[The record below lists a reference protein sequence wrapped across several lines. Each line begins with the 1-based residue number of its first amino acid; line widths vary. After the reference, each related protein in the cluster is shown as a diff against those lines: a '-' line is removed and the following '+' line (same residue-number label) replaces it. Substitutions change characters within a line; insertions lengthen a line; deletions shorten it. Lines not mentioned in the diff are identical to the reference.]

1 MRCAD
6 ERRISS
12 IFKRTIFWSENKIS
26 QYIHAMI
33 CDLIDSIE
41 LKVLSFC
48 KTLSS
53 FKLVNQQTNHLIIV
67 RLSLG
72 QVIFY
77 VFVIFSINPK
87 KLQSFL
93 LYACKKLHRSI
104 FVLRNIWFCNF
115 WFLILHVYRAL
126 SLLGSYICYML

>member
-1 MRCAD
+1 
-6 ERRISS
+6 
-12 IFKRTIFWSENKIS
+12 
-26 QYIHAMI
+26 MI

-87 KLQSFL
+87 KLQNIL
-93 LYACKKLHRSI
+93 LYACNKLSQIDLI
-104 FVLRNIWFCNF
+104 FVLINIWFCNF
-115 WFLILHVYRAL
+115 RFLILQARIQDVKSFRKL
-126 SLLGSYICYML
+126 QLFFVVLGFC